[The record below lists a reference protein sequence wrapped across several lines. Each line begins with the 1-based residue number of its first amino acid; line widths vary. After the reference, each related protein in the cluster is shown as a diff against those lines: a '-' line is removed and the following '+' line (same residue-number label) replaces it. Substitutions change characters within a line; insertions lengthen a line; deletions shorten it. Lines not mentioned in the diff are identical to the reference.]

1 MRTTLR
7 TGIGVMAIAM
17 LTGASLFADVR
28 SQEKM
33 RMQFGGA
40 LGRMVGMFGGKAAKE
55 GMTSEVAVKGDRK
68 LTRTDDRGQLVDLA
82 EEKVHEI
89 DYSDK
94 SYKVATFAEIRKR
107 MEEAREKA
115 REQMEKAAGQQVLR
129 FPASEEDG
137 HRGGLE
143 GDRRKEGGQRLRHP
157 SGDHDSH
164 DARGRQTIETGGG
177 MVLTMDSWLAPP
189 IAAMKMLRTS
199 TAATWR
205 SCQAWSRG
213 RDGPA
218 DDGSPG
224 DVPGPWR
231 SAQPRACRRHEARWH
246 GDDDDDDRR
255 RGEEPRADGEGVR
268 AAAGLR
274 RRRPRRHAGAED
286 DEEKEPEDANA
297 ASANRANIMTTNH
310 EVLSVS
316 TDVPADAVAIPAG
329 FKNKT

>member
-82 EEKVHEI
+82 EEKVYEI

-107 MEEAREKA
+107 MEEARGEGPGA
-115 REQMEKAAGQQVLR
+115 DGEVAGQQVLR

-157 SGDHDSH
+157 SGDHDGH
-164 DARGRQTIETGGG
+164 DARGRQTDRNRRRDGPDDGF
-177 MVLTMDSWLAPP
+177 LAGAANRRDERCSGLRPP
-189 IAAMKMLRTS
+189 LL
-199 TAATWR
+199 WR
-205 SCQAWSRG
+205 SCQAWT
-213 RDGPA
+213 
-218 DDGSPG
+218 
-224 DVPGPWR
+224 
-231 SAQPRACRRHEARWH
+231 
-246 GDDDDDDRR
+246 
-255 RGEEPRADGEGVR
+255 
-268 AAAGLR
+268 
-274 RRRPRRHAGAED
+274 RPRWPSR
-286 DEEKEPEDANA
+286 
-297 ASANRANIMTTNH
+297 
-310 EVLSVS
+310 
-316 TDVPADAVAIPAG
+316 
-329 FKNKT
+329 